1 MDRIDEFL
9 LHRERRVEHQN
20 SLMKA
25 NRKSTLI
32 TIRANYPGI
41 DKSNYITDDIVK
53 VITDNIKNDLQKD
66 IIYNE
71 TYKNA
76 EGVISHFLLN
86 MDSLEVKKTMV
97 YIEENHILGRCVDI
111 DVYEYKDDEVIGI
124 SRRNLNLESRKCFLC
139 NEKAVICTRSQRH
152 DIEEIKKYFE
162 LKYLE
167 YVEYKNRCEK
177 LSYKISQ
184 FSLKAM
190 IEEVSTMPSFGLV
203 SPETMGSHKDMN
215 YYTFVNSAFAITP
228 FLKEM
233 FEEGY
238 SFKDHKSIFKNIRE
252 IGKKCEKEMFKI
264 TNGVNTHKGMIF
276 LMGVACSAIG
286 KTLYEN
292 KEFSNIK
299 SNIIIMVENILDDF
313 KDIEK
318 KQNLT
323 HGEKLYLNHG
333 FTGIRGQVK
342 DGLAIIFDD
351 ILLKYLNSK
360 LKDNE
365 LYAQCLL
372 ELMASIEDSTIV
384 HRHDINTLRRMQS
397 EAKELLELGG
407 MNTEEGKL
415 KAKELEKK
423 YINDCISPG
432 GCADLLAVTIL
443 LANVH
448 ELMS

>member
-1 MDRIDEFL
+1 
-9 LHRERRVEHQN
+9 
-20 SLMKA
+20 MKS
-25 NRKSTLI
+25 NKGSTLV

-41 DKSNYITDDIVK
+41 DKSNHITDDIVK
-53 VITDNIKNDLQKD
+53 IIRDNIKKDLQED
-66 IIYNE
+66 IIYDE

-76 EGVISHFLLN
+76 EGVISHFLFN
-86 MDSLEVKKTMV
+86 MESLKVKNEMV

-111 DVYEYKDDEVIGI
+111 DVYEYKDDEIMGI
-124 SRRNLNLESRKCFLC
+124 SRSNLGLESRTCFLC
-139 NEKAVICTRSQRH
+139 NEKAVVCTRSQKH
-152 DIEEIKKYFE
+152 DIEDIKKYFE
-162 LKYLE
+162 LKYFE
-167 YVEYKNRCEK
+167 YRDYKNRCKE
-177 LSYKISQ
+177 LSYEISQ
-184 FSLKAM
+184 LSLKAM
-190 IEEVSTMPSFGLV
+190 IKEVSTMPSFGLV

-215 YYTFVNSAFAITP
+215 YYTFLNSAFAITP
-228 FLKEM
+228 FLREM

-238 SFKDHKSIFKNIRE
+238 SFKSHKVIFQNIRE
-252 IGKKCEKEMFKI
+252 IGKKCEEKMFKS

-276 LMGVACSAIG
+276 LIGVVCSAIG

-292 KEFSNIK
+292 KEFRYIK
-299 SNIIIMVENILDDF
+299 NNIIFMVEDILNDF

-323 HGEKLYLNHG
+323 HGEKLYLNYG

-342 DGLAIIFDD
+342 DGLAIIFED
-351 ILLKYLNSK
+351 ILIKYLNSE

-384 HRHDINTLRRMQS
+384 YRHDINTLRKIQG

-415 KAKELEKK
+415 KAKELEKR
-423 YINDCISPG
+423 YINDFISPG

-443 LANVH
+443 LADVYK
-448 ELMS
+448 LMS